1 MMHVK
6 STRKETHIVMDIVVV
21 TGEHGFREKDF
32 DAVFQSME
40 NITFV
45 REDLDDF
52 VDNPKQNEYDTV
64 VFYNFHRPYP
74 TEAQAKSIL
83 GLTEKGQGIVIL
95 HHAILAFP
103 EWDVF
108 SDMCGID
115 ERAEFDY
122 FPKQTFQ
129 VQIADKSHPITEG
142 LADWELGDETYTM
155 TSAGEDS
162 TILLTTNHPDSMD
175 VLGWVREYGNSRIFC
190 LQSGHDNVT
199 YSNPNFREVLQR
211 GIQWCGKNS

>member
-1 MMHVK
+1 
-6 STRKETHIVMDIVVV
+6 MDIAVV

-40 NITFV
+40 NTTFI

-64 VFYNFHRPYP
+64 VFYNFHRPVP
-74 TEAQAKSIL
+74 TEAQAKTIL

-103 EWDVF
+103 EWDAY
-108 SDMCGID
+108 SEMCGID
-115 ERAEFDY
+115 ERIEFDY

-129 VQIADKSHPITEG
+129 VQIADKTHQITEG
-142 LADWELGDETYTM
+142 LSDWEMGDETYTM
-155 TSAGEDS
+155 KSAGEDS

-175 VLGWVREYGNSRIFC
+175 VLGWTRAYGNSLIFC

-211 GIQWCGKNS
+211 GILWCANKS

>member
-1 MMHVK
+1 MMQ
-6 STRKETHIVMDIVVV
+6 IAVV

-32 DAVFQSME
+32 DSVFQNME
-40 NITFV
+40 DIAFI

-52 VDNPKQNEYDTV
+52 VENPNQNEYDTI
-64 VFYNFHRPYP
+64 VFYNFHRPVP
-74 TEAQAKSIL
+74 TEAQAKTIL
-83 GLTEKGQGIVIL
+83 ELTERGQGIVIL

-103 EWDVF
+103 EWDAF

-129 VQIADKSHPITEG
+129 VQIADKTHQITEG
-142 LADWELGDETYTM
+142 LSDWEMGDETYTM
-155 TSAGEDS
+155 KSAGDDS

-175 VLGWVREYGNSRIFC
+175 VLGWSREYGNSRIFC

-211 GIQWCGKNS
+211 GILWCGNKS